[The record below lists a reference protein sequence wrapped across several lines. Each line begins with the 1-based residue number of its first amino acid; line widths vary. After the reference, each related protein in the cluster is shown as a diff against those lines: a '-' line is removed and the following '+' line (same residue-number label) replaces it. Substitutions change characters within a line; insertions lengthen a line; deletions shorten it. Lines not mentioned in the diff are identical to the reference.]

1 MKIIEYELMKQKM
14 IYIDVQYGAIQ
25 NKKRNQRR
33 KPSKILQNGMLTYL
47 GSGGN
52 HEYVFEKSEYKYVL
66 SVNILGYD
74 DSLGDLEIYKNNEL
88 IKEEKFFKNDDKTKS
103 KFDRKYK
110 TSKLT
115 DVIIENLKETWK
127 DFDVESKDPFDMKQ
141 KEKENLDKLRKG
153 KKNR

>member
-1 MKIIEYELMKQKM
+1 
-14 IYIDVQYGAIQ
+14 
-25 NKKRNQRR
+25 
-33 KPSKILQNGMLTYL
+33 MLTYL